1 VSTVKQL
8 LLPEES
14 IGAATVFAPVDVI
27 QGTSFPVPRLLFDA
41 ATDEARHWK
50 TTALNYGSG
59 SWTFDI
65 IWYATNATTGTVRW
79 EIAMA
84 AVTPEGDSQ
93 DVETKAYAT
102 ASTVDDAHLGTTSK
116 RLHKA
121 TITISG
127 GGLDSV
133 AADDDVRIR
142 LRRIGSNGADTLAN
156 DAAVTEVR
164 ISYSDT

>member
-1 VSTVKQL
+1 MSTVKQL

-14 IGAATVFAPVDVI
+14 IGAAATFAPVDVI
-27 QGTSFPVPRLLFDA
+27 QGTNFPVPRLLFDA

-50 TTALNYGSG
+50 TTAFNFGSG

-84 AVTPEGDSQ
+84 AVTPESDSQ
-93 DVETKAYAT
+93 DIEAKAYAT
-102 ASTVDDAHLGTTSK
+102 ATTVDDAHLGTTSK

-121 TITISG
+121 TVVVSNT
-127 GGLDSV
+127 DSV

-156 DAAVTEVR
+156 DAAVVEVR
-164 ISYSDT
+164 VSYSDT